1 MSPEMCEE
9 YAALYA
15 LGLLEGAERRSFEEE
30 LAKNPVAGAMVAEF
44 ERASALLVTSLPKLT
59 PPPSL
64 RAAVLQRVQSQV
76 PAVEPAKKFTFNPV
90 WIPWGVAAALAII
103 CAVSLAGKSRTTE
116 QTKRLQEDNNSLQI
130 RIAGLQA
137 ERDRLEVRVNT
148 LESEK
153 KSLETRVASLQPKP
167 QPTPLDVIQTVKLA
181 PQGLAKPD
189 TEVLASWDAERQ
201 QGLLNLSRLP
211 LPAADKSYQ
220 LWIISADAPQQP
232 VDVGVIISD
241 TARYEFRSP
250 YPVKV
255 AAFAISLEPK
265 GGSPAPTNVLY
276 VGKL

>member
-44 ERASALLVTSLPKLT
+44 ERSSSLLVTTLPKIPAPAT
-59 PPPSL
+59 L
-64 RAAVLQRVQSQV
+64 RAAVLQGVQSQMPV
-76 PAVEPAKKFTFNPV
+76 AEPPKKFTFSPI

-103 CAVSLAGKSRTTE
+103 CAVSLAGKSRTTDSA
-116 QTKRLQEDNNSLQI
+116 KRLQEDNNSLQI

-137 ERDRLEVRVNT
+137 ERDRLEAKVNS

-153 KSLETRVASLQPKP
+153 KSLETRMASLQPKP
-167 QPTPLDVIQTVKLA
+167 QATPLDVIQTVKLA
-181 PQGLAKPD
+181 PQGLAKPE
-189 TEVLASWDAERQ
+189 TEVIASWDSERQ

-211 LPAADKSYQ
+211 LPPADKSYQ
-220 LWIISADAPQQP
+220 LWIITPDSPQP

-250 YPVKV
+250 YPTKV
-255 AAFAISLEPK
+255 AALAISLEPK

-276 VGKL
+276 VGKF

>member
-15 LGLLEGAERRSFEEE
+15 LGLLEGAERKSFEEE

-44 ERASALLVTSLPKLT
+44 ERASALLVTTLPKAS

-64 RAAVLQRVQSQV
+64 RTAILQKVQSHV
-76 PAVEPAKKFTFNPV
+76 PAVEPPRKFTLNPI
-90 WIPWGVAAALAII
+90 WIPWGVAAAMAILS
-103 CAVSLAGKSRTTE
+103 VVLLSEKSRISE
-116 QTKRLQEDNNSLQI
+116 SARRLQEDNNSLQI
-130 RIAGLQA
+130 RIAGLDA
-137 ERDRLEVRVNT
+137 ERARLEGRVNA

-153 KSLETRVASLQPKP
+153 KSMETRLASLQPK
-167 QPTPLDVIQTVKLA
+167 TSPLEVIQTVKLA

-189 TEVLASWDAERQ
+189 TEVIATWDAEHQ
-201 QGLLNLSRLP
+201 QGVLNLSRLP

-220 LWIISADAPQQP
+220 LWIITPDSPQP
-232 VDVGVIISD
+232 VDVGVIVSD

-250 YPVKV
+250 YPTKV
-255 AAFAISLEPK
+255 AALAISLEPK
-265 GGSPAPTNVLY
+265 GGSPTPTNVLY